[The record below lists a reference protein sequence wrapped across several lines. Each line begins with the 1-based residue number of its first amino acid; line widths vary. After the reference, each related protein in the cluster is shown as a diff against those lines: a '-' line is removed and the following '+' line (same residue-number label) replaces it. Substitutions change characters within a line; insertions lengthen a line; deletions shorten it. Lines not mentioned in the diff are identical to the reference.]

1 MEELTMV
8 IKYEC
13 KCERCK
19 KQFSFKGDKLY
30 SDDRVVSTDMC
41 PECGALREAFLHAF
55 YYAVNDS
62 PEEKK
67 ELKLDDY
74 VNMAYL
80 YANKFT
86 IYNITNLYMLPES
99 VVRNIIFD
107 IKAGDTPRAKEVMSI
122 LKEKYGILELAKKAG
137 ERLSD

>member
-1 MEELTMV
+1 MEELVMV

-19 KQFSFKGDKLY
+19 KQYTFKGDELY
-30 SDDRVVSTDMC
+30 SHDIFSTDMC
-41 PECGALREAFLHAF
+41 PECVALRDAMYNAF
-55 YYAVNDS
+55 YYALHDS

-67 ELKLDDY
+67 ELKLEDY

>member
-1 MEELTMV
+1 MI

-19 KQFSFKGDKLY
+19 KQYSFKNEELY
-30 SDDRVVSTDMC
+30 SDNHINTDIC
-41 PECGALREAFLHAF
+41 PECGALRDAFFNAF
-55 YYAVNDS
+55 YYALNDS

-107 IKAGDTPRAKEVMSI
+107 IKAGDTLRAKEVMSV

>member
-1 MEELTMV
+1 MEELVMV

-19 KQFSFKGDKLY
+19 KPYSFEGNELY
-30 SDDRVVSTDMC
+30 SNDLFNTDMC
-41 PECGALREAFLHAF
+41 PDCLALRDAIYNAF
-55 YYAVNDS
+55 YYALHDS

-67 ELKLDDY
+67 ELKLEDY

-107 IKAGDTPRAKEVMSI
+107 IKAGDTPRAKEVMGF